1 MGTLRDQILAADD
14 LPRREV
20 ETAEWAP
27 FGVPTV
33 FVRGLTAAERDDY
46 EQGLT
51 ERTPKGGVRAKMSQ
65 SNLRASFVAR
75 VLIDADGAR
84 IFSDKDIAAL
94 GQKSAKVLD
103 RLWDVGR
110 ELSGMGTPEEENPST
125 GDQEESSSSDSPSP
139 SASLTLTT

>member
-51 ERTPKGGVRAKMSQ
+51 ERTPQGGVRAKATQ
-65 SNLRASFVAR
+65 RNLRASFVAR
-75 VLIDADGAR
+75 VVVDEAGDR
-84 IFSDKDIAAL
+84 VFSDKDVEAL
-94 GQKSAKVLD
+94 GKKNAAVID

-110 ELSGMGTPEEENPST
+110 ELSGMGTPEEANPST
-125 GDQEESSSSDSPSP
+125 GDPDEPNSSDSP
-139 SASLTLTT
+139 